1 VRLTILNSEITIR
14 DYEITIPG
22 CDGATIFFVEP
33 PEGSPS
39 YNVFG
44 WLDVK
49 WDTVLNH
56 RIFSERPLPR
66 GQNLEGFVVAQSF
79 GSLASQFQTGM
90 NIGTKICLSDQ
101 ADNLYTSVVELRVER
116 HSLGRFARKGN
127 GLFGPQEV
135 IVPAPTHGRTG
146 PDRNLI

>member
-1 VRLTILNSEITIR
+1 MAIGVESIASSESALLRIDQCGYGVICAGTRGGIGLAVWVRLTILNWEITIR

-79 GSLASQFQTGM
+79 GSLASHFR
-90 NIGTKICLSDQ
+90 L
-101 ADNLYTSVVELRVER
+101 E
-116 HSLGRFARKGN
+116 
-127 GLFGPQEV
+127 
-135 IVPAPTHGRTG
+135 
-146 PDRNLI
+146 